1 MTSIPYKRINNNN
14 WYKTHYN
21 HCFHVNH
28 DNINSIK
35 IDSILAGIRHYN
47 NVWKILFGNGFINL
61 GICRDRVGIASVL
74 WRVRDVAFPPL
85 LKNVVR
91 LSATNNINKDP
102 LS

>member
-14 WYKTHYN
+14 WYKTHHN
-21 HCFHVNH
+21 HCFHVNR
-28 DNINSIK
+28 DNINSIR
-35 IDSILAGIRHYN
+35 IDSIVAGIRCYN

-61 GICRDRVGIASVL
+61 GIRRDRVEPVL
-74 WRVRDVAFPPL
+74 WRVRDIAFLPR

-91 LSATNNINKDP
+91 LCATNNINKDP